1 MPGYLCRM
9 SLELASQQIT
19 LWMANVTRY
28 CLCCG
33 TSLSICRYVA
43 AVYMQG
49 TEYKKIILLLDTYR
63 DTVCWHWVAWKQIPK
78 LVSHPKLWKQIF
90 EAEGPQGSFSMV
102 SVEALPE
109 MCSL

>member
-1 MPGYLCRM
+1 MLGYLCRM

-33 TSLSICRYVA
+33 TSSSICRYVA

-49 TEYKKIILLLDTYR
+49 TEYKKIILLLDTHR

-78 LVSHPKLWKQIF
+78 LVSHPKLWKQII
-90 EAEGPQGSFSMV
+90 EAEGPQDSFSMV